1 MKRCLLLSYSVVLNF
16 RKISSLFE
24 SIWTKF
30 EKDMREIEIRKEKR
44 NKTEKI

>member
-1 MKRCLLLSYSVVLNF
+1 
-16 RKISSLFE
+16 LFE

-44 NKTEKI
+44 NKTEKKWKQAWGDKEA